1 MPKKETW
8 LAALALWLAA
18 AALASAGSLR
28 DGVLDF
34 TMQRIDGKPQ
44 PLSDYSGQVLLIV
57 NVASKCGNTPQYE
70 GLEALY
76 EKYGEQ
82 GFAVLGFPSN
92 DFGGQEPG
100 SNTEIAKFCR
110 ATYGVE
116 FPMFA
121 KIPVKGDNAH
131 GLYQYLAAQPEPI
144 GGPVQWNFQKYLV
157 GRDGKVVAKFS
168 PRTAPDD
175 PELVSK
181 LESLLR
187 AKP

>member
-1 MPKKETW
+1 MAKKTT
-8 LAALALWLAA
+8 LVTALVLWLALAGLVSA
-18 AALASAGSLR
+18 ANPGE
-28 DGVLDF
+28 GVFDF

-44 PLSDYSGQVLLIV
+44 PLSEYSGQVLLIV

-82 GFAVLGFPSN
+82 GFSVLGFPSN

-100 SNTEIAKFCR
+100 SNPEIAKFCR

-121 KIPVKGDNAH
+121 KIPVKGDDAH

-181 LESLLR
+181 LESLLQ